1 MFYWA
6 QCPVM
11 SSVISGAAVPVRLAQ
26 SLLRNTVECDYFM
39 QDFLNGFLYDVSM
52 SVGQC
57 DDRIGSFF
65 NGFDM
70 IFINHKLLAVDFCK
84 NNHKN
89 LIFSAS
95 RRVYTRQELKQS
107 IIA

>member
-1 MFYWA
+1 MFYSGLMP
-6 QCPVM
+6 CYVK
-11 SSVISGAAVPVRLAQ
+11 SVISGAAVPVRLAQ
-26 SLLRNTVECDYFM
+26 SLLRNTVECDYLM
-39 QDFLNGFLYDVSM
+39 QNFLNGFLHDISM
-52 SVGQC
+52 SVGQGY
-57 DDRIGSFF
+57 DRIGSFF

-95 RRVYTRQELKQS
+95 RRAYTRQEPK
-107 IIA
+107 